1 MSATPATKAL
11 DAANI
16 SYRVL
21 PYDHDPAA
29 ESFGL
34 EAAEV
39 LGLDPDCVFKTLLA
53 SLDTDE
59 LIVAIVPVSGML
71 DLKALAR
78 AAGSKRA
85 VMADPAAAERS
96 TGYVVGG
103 ISPLGQRRELRTV
116 IDETAEI
123 IEEIFVSGGRRGFD
137 LGMQPTDLIG
147 LLGAVVAPIASG

>member
-53 SLDTDE
+53 TLDTDE
-59 LIVAIVPVSGML
+59 LVVAIVPVSGRL

-78 AAGSKRA
+78 HAGAKRA
-85 VMADPAAAERS
+85 TMADPGIAEKT

-103 ISPLGQRRELRTV
+103 ISPIGQRKQLRTFV
-116 IDETAEI
+116 DETAEVVD
-123 IEEIFVSGGRRGFD
+123 EIYVSGGRRGFD
-137 LGMQPTDLIG
+137 LGLKPSDLLAATHAI
-147 LLGAVVAPIASG
+147 AVPLAI